1 MTMDKKYLAHISEN
15 REQTVYEHCE
25 NVSRYAELEARK
37 VGLGSTLRVA
47 GLLHDVGKLT
57 DEFNEYIH
65 KAVENPNSVRRGSIN
80 HSSAGAKYIMDYG
93 SKHNIKYSPE
103 LIAYSI
109 FSHHGLNDCVDE
121 NEEDKF
127 TPRLKVDEHMYKN
140 VLNNIDPLVNEV
152 DLKGLLQDSEKE
164 FTTLVEK
171 IKKICIDMKSNCDE
185 NSFFL
190 LGCLERLILSYLID
204 ADRRDTAEFMQGKI
218 NDRKSQEEIKE
229 LWIDYQKKLNQKL
242 DSFKTITKIDKLR
255 KQMSDYCFDFT
266 KNGNGIY
273 RLSVMK

>member
-1 MTMDKKYLAHISEN
+1 MDKEYLAHISEN

-25 NVSRYAELEARK
+25 NVSCYAESEAK
-37 VGLGSTLRVA
+37 SVGLGSTLKIA

-93 SKHNIKYSPE
+93 AKHNIKFSPE

-127 TPRLKVDEHMYKN
+127 TPRLKVDEHTYKN
-140 VLNNIDPLVNEV
+140 VLNNIEPLVNTI
-152 DLKGLLQDSEKE
+152 DLKNLLNESEKE
-164 FTTLVEK
+164 FNAFVEK
-171 IKKICIDMKSNCDE
+171 IRSI
-185 NSFFL
+185 
-190 LGCLERLILSYLID
+190 
-204 ADRRDTAEFMQGKI
+204 
-218 NDRKSQEEIKE
+218 
-229 LWIDYQKKLNQKL
+229 
-242 DSFKTITKIDKLR
+242 
-255 KQMSDYCFDFT
+255 
-266 KNGNGIY
+266 
-273 RLSVMK
+273 